1 MHYAGE
7 KTAAKIEHAQE
18 VYQRGVGKDRMG
30 WTLQVSGWEVGL
42 IGREGEEGKITW
54 SVENHLLHCGF

>member
-1 MHYAGE
+1 MPR
-7 KTAAKIEHAQE
+7 KCVRE
-18 VYQRGVGKDRMG
+18 VGVGMDRMG

-42 IGREGEEGKITW
+42 IGRVGEEGKITW